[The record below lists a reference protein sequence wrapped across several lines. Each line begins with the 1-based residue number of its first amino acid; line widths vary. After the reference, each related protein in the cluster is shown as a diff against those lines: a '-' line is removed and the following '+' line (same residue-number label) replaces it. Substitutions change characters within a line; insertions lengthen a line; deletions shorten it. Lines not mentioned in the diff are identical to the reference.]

1 MQPVKIFQLTLL
13 CILGSIAMIANSY
26 AQSITPMAK
35 VNGVVIPN
43 SRLELLMKGLISQ
56 GQADTPETRKA
67 VREDLIKQE
76 LLAQEALKKGLDK
89 TADTSMQLE
98 FSRQSVLIK
107 ALQNDFINTRKI
119 TDEDMRKEYET
130 VKMQLLGEQDYNMRH
145 ILVGSEAEATD
156 IIARIKKGSKFDQIA
171 KDKSL
176 DNGSKAKGGELG
188 WAPARALLQSFP
200 EAVTKMKKGQLTES
214 PVQTP
219 SGWHVIRIDDIRP
232 AKVPAFEEVKQNIQQ
247 SIVQRLFMS
256 YLEDLKAK
264 AKIE

>member
-1 MQPVKIFQLTLL
+1 
-13 CILGSIAMIANSY
+13 
-26 AQSITPMAK
+26 
-35 VNGVVIPN
+35 
-43 SRLELLMKGLISQ
+43 
-56 GQADTPETRKA
+56 
-67 VREDLIKQE
+67 
-76 LLAQEALKKGLDK
+76 
-89 TADTSMQLE
+89 MQLE